1 RGEIGEEDLDLVVL
15 AQAHEAEPFV
25 LVFDDGDRF
34 AVVSR
39 GGAHHIG
46 QIVEVVRIADID
58 VEGSEA
64 VAGIGQAL
72 SEIRHASIDDA
83 ATVAAHD
90 RMPDSPVTFRV
101 CIFAP
106 QLTRPSP
113 TLAPS
118 SASETRPPPASGSSP
133 KSS

>member
-1 RGEIGEEDLDLVVL
+1 VVL

-58 VEGSEA
+58 VEGSAA
-64 VAGIGQAL
+64 VAGIGQDT
-72 SEIRHASIDDA
+72 SEIRQASIVDA
-83 ATVAAHD
+83 PTGVD
-90 RMPDSPVTFRV
+90 PCRMPGSPVAFRV
-101 CIFAP
+101 CIST
-106 QLTRPSP
+106 QQITRSSP
-113 TLAPS
+113 TNSPS
-118 SASETRPPPASGSSP
+118 CAIETRTPPASGSSP